1 MASTRQRIL
10 WFALAG
16 LVACTLAATVPLLE
30 SPSGSGQTTTRPV
43 TDAVDAAAILY
54 RELPL
59 LLVSEYDSYTRHV
72 SGAGFYLT
80 THPRTVRELDRIQ
93 KAKPPDSPD
102 WRGVL
107 YVKSCSGS
115 TSSLGKEAMCSGRFL
130 DYKTFIICGD
140 PALADQARN
149 VLVRV
154 GGVRPIDHAESS
166 THE

>member
-1 MASTRQRIL
+1 MASIRQRIL

-16 LVACTLAATVPLLE
+16 LIGCTLAAAVPLFE
-30 SPSGSGQTTTRPV
+30 PPSGSRQTTRRPV

-54 RELPL
+54 REMPL
-59 LLVSEYDSYTRHV
+59 LLVSEHDSYTRHV
-72 SGAGFYLT
+72 SGAGIYLT
-80 THPRTVRELDRIQ
+80 AHPRSARELDRIP

-107 YVKSCSGS
+107 YVKSCGGS
-115 TSSLGKEAMCSGRFL
+115 TSSLAKEAMCGGQFL

-140 PALADQARN
+140 PALTGQARK
-149 VLVRV
+149 VLARV